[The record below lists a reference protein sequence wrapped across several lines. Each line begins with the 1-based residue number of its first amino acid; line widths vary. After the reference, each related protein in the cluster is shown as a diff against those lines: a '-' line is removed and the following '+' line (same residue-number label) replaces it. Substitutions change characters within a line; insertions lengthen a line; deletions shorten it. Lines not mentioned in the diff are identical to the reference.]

1 MMLDVKIAS
10 ATKDFLKY
18 FPFGGF
24 IGTIFLIEILLSV
37 PSIFE
42 KVNPYNVSFLFNYYA
57 DWLNKL
63 DYFSEIMSVGHILYA
78 DYLVQFL
85 LSGNILLLATI
96 GPVVLVSIKTTK
108 TSKFQVTFK
117 QLARS
122 YDSVLYIWSIKNFEI
137 YWSNPTLLYRGG

>member
-1 MMLDVKIAS
+1 
-10 ATKDFLKY
+10 
-18 FPFGGF
+18 
-24 IGTIFLIEILLSV
+24 
-37 PSIFE
+37 
-42 KVNPYNVSFLFNYYA
+42 
-57 DWLNKL
+57 
-63 DYFSEIMSVGHILYA
+63 MSVGHILYA

-137 YWSNPTLLYRGG
+137 Y